1 MIVFNKKNKKMKKKL
16 VIIDDDA
23 DMRLYYITVLGDLN
37 LKIIEAESGEEGIKK
52 VSEEKPDLV
61 LLDLLMPQEGGLAVF
76 NKIKD
81 DPELNNTPVIIISA
95 ATSVTGVDM
104 KYYVYNRPFK
114 ERKKNV
120 TGKKIEIRPVEYL
133 EKPVKPED
141 LLNIVKKV
149 LAL

>member
-1 MIVFNKKNKKMKKKL
+1 MQKKI
-16 VIIDDDA
+16 VIIDDDS

-37 LKIIEAESGEEGIKK
+37 LKITEAENGEEGIKK
-52 VSEEKPDLV
+52 INEEKPDLV
-61 LLDLLMPQEGGLAVF
+61 LLDLLMPKNGGLSVF
-76 NKIKD
+76 NKIMD
-81 DPELNNTPVIIISA
+81 DPELNNIPVVIISA

-104 KYYVYNRPFK
+104 KYYVFNRPFK
-114 ERKKNV
+114 ERKKNIPD
-120 TGKKIEIRPVEYL
+120 KRIETRPIEYL